1 VTTNDSNNMG
11 ISKPLGLLQLVMDRI
26 RRTLHLHNDKRKD
39 KPMDPKVRKD
49 SEKMTDIEKMDQG
62 FNGDTFS
69 LNGRDVDF

>member
-1 VTTNDSNNMG
+1 MG

-26 RRTLHLHNDKRKD
+26 RRTLYLQKD